1 MIRHKLPKYVRHYQD
16 RTGTWRTYLRRP
28 GKPQLPLPQPLFSEA
43 FWTAYHKAMEG
54 GVKPVIEAGASKT
67 QAGTFDAL
75 IAAYYKSSAFTTLEK
90 STQSTYGNQIEQF
103 RKEHGTKP
111 VAALKAKHVDAIL
124 GEIAAKSTAQA
135 QKLRKRL
142 VKLMALAVKWEYITD
157 NPMLN
162 AERVKHKTK
171 GYETWTDDD
180 IAAFRTH
187 WKDGTPQ
194 RLAFEI
200 LLYTGLRRSDAV
212 KLGRQHIQGDYIVI
226 TTKKS
231 GDMVELNIPIHDDFR
246 RVLDG
251 AEKKHLTFITTAY
264 GAARSEKAFTNWLIE
279 AGREAGLP
287 SHRSPHGV
295 RKAACRTLAEAGCT
309 ALEIMSITGHTNI
322 KEIET
327 YCAAV
332 NKKRL
337 AQVAMNKKHGAA

>member
-1 MIRHKLPKYVRHYQD
+1 M
-16 RTGTWRTYLRRP
+16 
-28 GKPQLPLPQPLFSEA
+28 PLPGPLFSEA
-43 FWTAYHKAMEG
+43 FFIAYHKAMEG
-54 GVKPVIEAGASKT
+54 GAKPVIEAGASKT
-67 QAGTFDAL
+67 KAGTFDAL
-75 IAAYYKSSAFTTLEK
+75 IAAYYKSSSFTQLEK
-90 STQSTYGNQIEQF
+90 STQSTYRNQIEQF

-124 GEIAAKSTAQA
+124 GGIAAKSTAQA

-162 AERVKHKTK
+162 AERVKHKAK

-180 IAAFRTH
+180 IAAFRAH
-187 WKDGTPQ
+187 WEDGTPQ

-246 RVLDG
+246 KVLDG

-337 AQVAMNKKHGAA
+337 AQIAMTKKHGAA